1 MTTNTTR
8 EPRQPKQTLDQRRAK
23 QAWEAVEQLVRKYP
37 ADSQDADKAD
47 DYAREAKKL
56 PVRIVTAG
64 LGQALSFIDAKR
76 KKKPGLTDL
85 HADLT
90 GWAGQRLTAA
100 EHHKTLL
107 EAVIHENTTFLRRA
121 TDEILAYLG
130 WLNRF
135 TEAKGLP
142 KKENE

>member
-1 MTTNTTR
+1 MTRGTDYPHR
-8 EPRQPKQTLDQRRAK
+8 ESRPTLDQRRAK
-23 QAWEAVEQLVRKYP
+23 HAWERVERLRVGS
-37 ADSQDADKAD
+37 DEAD

-64 LGQALSFIDAKR
+64 LGQALSFIHAKR
-76 KKKPGLTDL
+76 ERKPGLKDL
-85 HADLT
+85 HGDLT
-90 GWAGQRLTAA
+90 EWAQQRLAA
-100 EHHKTLL
+100 AKNHSTLL
-107 EAVIHENTTFLRRA
+107 EAVIHTDTQFLRRA

-142 KKENE
+142 KKEND